1 MCNLSIFL
9 SSFQWKILEQF
20 KPSRGIRQG
29 DPISPYLFLICAEG
43 LSCILNSNSNQERGI
58 TLAKNAPRI
67 NHLLFADDSIL
78 FFKANVRAAEIIDS
92 LLAAYSDASG
102 QRINYNKSSI
112 YFSKKCSNTLKEEI
126 KKKICVNN
134 EALAERY
141 LGLPTDVGRSK
152 NGAFKYLKDQIW
164 NKVQGWMEQCLSA
177 GGKEVLIKAVVQ
189 AVPTYSMSCFRLP
202 RGLCQAINAMIRKF
216 WWGSKEGKRKNC
228 WVSWEEMTQPKYL
241 GGLGFRDIEL
251 FNLAL
256 LARQAWRIMQNS
268 KSLSARLLKALYF
281 PDKHFLNAILGSRP
295 SQIWRAILDGRDV
308 LEQGLI
314 KRIGNGKSIDIW
326 KHNWLPR
333 DGGLRPIA
341 SKLSNPPRCVSEL
354 IDGITMQWRQDVIQK
369 YFYDMDAQVIKN
381 IPLSYCW
388 QDDFWAWH

>member
-1 MCNLSIFL
+1 MRTNATKRNGYCALKLDISEAYDRVEWPYLFAIMERLGF
-9 SSFQWKILEQF
+9 SKKWIDVITKCITSVSFSVLFNGERLEEF

-43 LSCILNSNSNQERGI
+43 LSCLLNSNSHQERGI
-58 TLAKNAPRI
+58 ILAKNAPRI
-67 NHLLFADDSIL
+67 SHLLFADDSIL
-78 FFKANVRAAEIIDS
+78 FFKASVREAEEIES
-92 LLAAYSDASG
+92 LLAAYCDASG
-102 QRINYNKSSI
+102 QRINYDKSSI
-112 YFSKKCSNTLKEEI
+112 YFSKKCSKTSKEEI
-126 KKKICVNN
+126 KGKVRVYN
-134 EALAERY
+134 EALTERY

-177 GGKEVLIKAVVQ
+177 GGKEVLIKSVAQ

-268 KSLSARLLKALYF
+268 KSLSASVTPR
-281 PDKHFLNAILGSRP
+281 
-295 SQIWRAILDGRDV
+295 V
-308 LEQGLI
+308 L
-314 KRIGNGKSIDIW
+314 
-326 KHNWLPR
+326 
-333 DGGLRPIA
+333 
-341 SKLSNPPRCVSEL
+341 
-354 IDGITMQWRQDVIQK
+354 
-369 YFYDMDAQVIKN
+369 
-381 IPLSYCW
+381 
-388 QDDFWAWH
+388 